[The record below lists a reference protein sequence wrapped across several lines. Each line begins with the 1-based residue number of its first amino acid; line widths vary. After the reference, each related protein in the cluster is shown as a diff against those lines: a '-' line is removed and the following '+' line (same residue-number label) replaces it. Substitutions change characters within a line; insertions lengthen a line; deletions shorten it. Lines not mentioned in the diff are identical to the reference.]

1 MAEHTKTPWR
11 INKYGSIG
19 YGEFGTDPI
28 VAHVELFFGN
38 EADFHSHAANAA
50 FIVKAVNCHDELV
63 GAIDKIDSVMRRNLT
78 CSNKLDKIAG
88 ILTDLDHLLAKA
100 REV

>member
-1 MAEHTKTPWR
+1 MAHTPTPWTAGTYKSGGWP
-11 INKYGSIG
+11 IYAKQGCIDVCPAIAH
-19 YGEFGTDPI
+19 GESD
-28 VAHVELFFGN
+28 
-38 EADFHSHAANAA
+38 AAL
-50 FIVKAVNCHDELV
+50 IVKAVNCHDELV

-88 ILTDLDHLLAKA
+88 ILTDIDHLLAKA